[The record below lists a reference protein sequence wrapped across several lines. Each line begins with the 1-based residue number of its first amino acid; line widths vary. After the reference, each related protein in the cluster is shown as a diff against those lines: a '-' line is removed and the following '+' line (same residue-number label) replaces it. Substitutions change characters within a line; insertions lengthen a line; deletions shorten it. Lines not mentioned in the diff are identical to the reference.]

1 MATFEYTVTVE
12 VERVDGAVA
21 SHDSVDERIREQLG
35 DAIDSLD
42 LDYLGPQE
50 TSTYEVIDSAIDGGY
65 VKPAR
70 KPKRVTFTP
79 AEQAAPLAAEGAE
92 QLVVRPNGTLGSE
105 RS

>member
-21 SHDSVDERIREQLG
+21 SHDSVDERIRDHLDE
-35 DAIDSLD
+35 AISNID
-42 LDYLGPQE
+42 LDGLGPQE
-50 TSTYEVIDSAIDGGY
+50 TSTYEVIDSALDGGY

-79 AEQAAPLAAEGAE
+79 AEQSTMVDAEGAE
-92 QLVVRPNGTLGSE
+92 RLVVRPNGTLGREWS
-105 RS
+105 